1 MPNKQD
7 IDLMS
12 QPNTV
17 KLLHA
22 LRLAQ
27 GPATIRGLC
36 TLSGLQTTPANN
48 AMIELLGLGL
58 AQEVKPFGS
67 DRRHFRAA
75 WMASTATAAELV
87 AEATEAKRAAPSITP
102 PRQIVHG
109 ENGYQG
115 RELGCTVTRPGA
127 MDAYNLPSL
136 FMGQRR
142 HRDGRIFEGA
152 KP

>member
-7 IDLMS
+7 IDLMT

-22 LRLAQ
+22 LRIGNGL
-27 GPATIRGLC
+27 ATIRSLC
-36 TLSGLQTTPANN
+36 TLSGLQANAANN

-58 AQEVKPFGS
+58 AREVHTPGS

-75 WMASTATAAELV
+75 WPASTATAAELV
-87 AEATEAKRAAPSITP
+87 AEATEAKRAAPNITP

-115 RELGCTVTRPGA
+115 HELGCTVTRHGA

-136 FMGQRR
+136 FLGQRR

>member
-22 LRLAQ
+22 LRLAH
-27 GPATIRGLC
+27 GPATIRSLC
-36 TLSGLQTTPANN
+36 TLSGLQANAANN

-58 AQEVKPFGS
+58 AREVHTPGS
-67 DRRHFRAA
+67 DRRHFLGG
-75 WMASTATAAELV
+75 WPASTATAAELV
-87 AEATEAKRAAPSITP
+87 AEATEAKRAAPNITP

-109 ENGYQG
+109 QNGYQG
-115 RELGCTVTRPGA
+115 HELGCTVTRPGA

-136 FMGQRR
+136 FLGQRR
-142 HRDGRIFEGA
+142 HRDGRIFQGA

>member
-22 LRLAQ
+22 MRLAN
-27 GPATIRGLC
+27 GPATMTGLC
-36 TLSGLQTTPANN
+36 TLSGLQSAPANN

-58 AQEVKPFGS
+58 AQEVRTLGVA
-67 DRRHFRAA
+67 RRYFRVAWAA
-75 WMASTATAAELV
+75 SSVTTAEMV
-87 AEATEAKRAAPSITP
+87 AQATEAKRATPNITP

-115 RELGCTVTRPGA
+115 HELGCTVTRPGA

-136 FMGQRR
+136 FLGQRR
-142 HRDGRIFEGA
+142 YRDGRIFEGA

>member
-1 MPNKQD
+1 MPNNQD

-22 LRLAQ
+22 LRLAH

-36 TLSGLQTTPANN
+36 TLSGLQANAANN

-58 AQEVKPFGS
+58 AREVQTAS
-67 DRRHFRAA
+67 DRRHFLGA
-75 WMASTATAAELV
+75 WPASTATAAELV
-87 AEATEAKRAAPSITP
+87 TEATEAKRAAPNITP

-109 ENGYQG
+109 QNGYQG
-115 RELGCTVTRPGA
+115 HELGCTVTRPGA

>member
-22 LRLAQ
+22 LRQAFA
-27 GPATIRGLC
+27 PATIRGLC

-67 DRRHFRAA
+67 DRRYFLAA

-87 AEATEAKRAAPSITP
+87 AEATEAKRAASNITP

-115 RELGCTVTRPGA
+115 HELGCTVTRPGA
-127 MDAYNLPSL
+127 MDAYKLPSL

-142 HRDGRIFEGA
+142 HRDGRIFGGA

>member
-1 MPNKQD
+1 MPNNQD
-7 IDLMS
+7 IDLMT

-22 LRLAQ
+22 LRLAFA
-27 GPATIRGLC
+27 PATIRGLC
-36 TLSGLQTTPANN
+36 TLSGLQANAANN

-58 AQEVKPFGS
+58 AREVHTPGS
-67 DRRHFRAA
+67 DRRHFLGA
-75 WMASTATAAELV
+75 WPASTATAAELV
-87 AEATEAKRAAPSITP
+87 AEATEAKRSAPNITP

-109 ENGYQG
+109 QNGYQG
-115 RELGCTVTRPGA
+115 HELGCTVTRPGA

>member
-22 LRLAQ
+22 LRSEN
-27 GPATIRGLC
+27 GPATIAAMC
-36 TLSGLQTTPANN
+36 TLSGLNAVAANN
-48 AMIELLGLGL
+48 AMTELMGMGL
-58 AQEVKPFGS
+58 AVEVFYGKS
-67 DRRHFRAA
+67 DRRYFRSA
-75 WMASTATAAELV
+75 WRASTATATELV
-87 AEATEAKRAAPSITP
+87 AEATEAKRAAPNITP

-115 RELGCTVTRPGA
+115 HELGCTVTRPGA

-136 FMGQRR
+136 FLGQRR
-142 HRDGRIFEGA
+142 HRDGRIYEGA

>member
-1 MPNKQD
+1 MPNNQD
-7 IDLMS
+7 IDLMT

-22 LRLAQ
+22 LRIGNGL
-27 GPATIRGLC
+27 ATIRGLC

-75 WMASTATAAELV
+75 WPASTATAAELV
-87 AEATEAKRAAPSITP
+87 AEATEAKHATPNITP
-102 PRQIVHG
+102 PRRILHG
-109 ENGYQG
+109 QNGYQG
-115 RELGCTVTRPGA
+115 HELGCTVTRPGA
-127 MDAYNLPSL
+127 MDAYNLPIL
-136 FMGQRR
+136 FLGQRR